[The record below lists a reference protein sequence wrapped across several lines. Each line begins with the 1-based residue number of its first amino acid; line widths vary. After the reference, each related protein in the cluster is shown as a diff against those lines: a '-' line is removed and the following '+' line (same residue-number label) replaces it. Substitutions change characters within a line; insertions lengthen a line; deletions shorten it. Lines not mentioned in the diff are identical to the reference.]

1 MKVINL
7 LGSDFSESCTLL
19 SQKVS
24 KNYNPDLVIG
34 VLTGGG
40 YVGREMMK
48 SLPPTTVYTETKL
61 QRGSTKAKEA
71 SHVRVLLK
79 FLPEFLLNMLRVAE
93 VEFLEL
99 KARFVKPNRYG
110 TLNFAEDIV
119 KLLEEKNKKILL
131 VDDCID
137 TGYTL
142 RCIKEYIDH
151 HYPGNELRVAVI
163 TTAHR
168 HPVIEADYQLYKR
181 VLIRFP
187 WAYDVKEK

>member
-1 MKVINL
+1 MKVITL
-7 LGSDFSESCTLL
+7 LGSDFSESCFLL

-24 KNYNPDLVIG
+24 ETYSPNLIIG
-34 VLTGGG
+34 ILTGGG

-48 SLPPTTVYTETKL
+48 SFNNDVAYTKMKL
-61 QRGSTKAKEA
+61 QRGSKKAKEA
-71 SHVRVLLK
+71 TNIKMLLK
-79 FLPEFLLNMLRVAE
+79 SLPEFILNFLRVVE

-99 KARFVKPNRYG
+99 KAKFVKPNRYG
-110 TLNFAEDIV
+110 VIKFSDDV
-119 KLLEEKNKKILL
+119 VQLLQKKRQKILL

-137 TGYTL
+137 TGYPL
-142 RCIKEYIDH
+142 KIIKEYIENY
-151 HYPGNELRVAVI
+151 YPDNEIKIAVV

-187 WAYDVKEK
+187 WAYDTK